1 MSTSAIVPEPPEQE
15 QDDQEPE
22 QAAFDAE
29 WGDKDAGYPDMPQ
42 DKQTTLKN
50 LLKSALQR
58 EIYSRRTEVIDA
70 RQQRFYARSV
80 QYIYFNFQTNM
91 FAPLFQG
98 GDGNTTDQERYCEVY
113 DIYSAFLRT
122 LVAALSQNPV
132 GAEMVPRTAK
142 RTVDDQA
149 AEIAEQYKNRIEQV
163 NDIKEKQIRTA
174 DVFCTDGRVVGLI
187 VDAEPDPKYGHD
199 SNNNPLGAELM
210 EIDGILEWKVPITQ
224 EFKDWAYA
232 VRSKELEKET
242 AQDKYPDAVDDKGD
256 SKIKA
261 GSASSGESAYERM
274 ARIGVLQGTKLI
286 TATGETWEHL
296 VTEHIGL
303 FRPAFYRAAPK
314 DDWEWLKEA
323 FPDGLRMA
331 VTGDAYCGAWNDAMD
346 KRIRVAHCKPGDGQN
361 RTSLLRPFIPI
372 QDAFNDLMNLR
383 KEMHEYCIP
392 EDWMDKETWDLQAN
406 QEHRSEPGNRNPVVL
421 QPGDDIRSK
430 ILLGQSVQISADL
443 VNAIEYLAGELA
455 QLITAALPALMGS
468 GDEHNETKGGIQI
481 MREQALGQMGIA
493 WGASQ
498 QFLAELEE
506 IAIKRAGEKA
516 EGEGQKLAV
525 TIPGGRMQPDATK
538 EINTI
543 DLQAG
548 DFYAEV
554 DTSFPDT
561 RAMRRAIFT
570 SIMTA
575 SQHSPALQAMLAL
588 PENQELFK
596 EMVDDDLEVPGA
608 SARIQQLREI
618 EDLLNSPPPMPT
630 PQQAIQF
637 MAQQVQQAMA
647 KGAPEPPPPNPQ
659 QIQQAQLALAKQS
672 MPTVP
677 IDPEWNF
684 HQFHIEVI
692 QDWLADEQCHQETQK
707 GNILGIENVKAHGE
721 AHKQALQAQTPP
733 PQGKPP
739 STSINFA
746 DLPPDGQLQLA
757 KEANITLNP
766 QALVEAHAQKIEGE
780 SQKAQQPQGAK
791 PNG

>member
-1 MSTSAIVPEPPEQE
+1 VIPEPEVK
-15 QDDQEPE
+15 QDEP
-22 QAAFDAE
+22 AAPSFDAE
-29 WGDKDAGYPDMPQ
+29 WGDKAAGYPDMPEHN
-42 DKQTTLKN
+42 QTVLKN

-80 QYIYFNFQTNM
+80 QYIYFNYQTNM

-98 GDGNTTDQERYCEVY
+98 GDGNSTDQERYCEVY

-132 GAEMVPRTAK
+132 GSHMVPRTAK
-142 RTVDDQA
+142 RTVDIQA
-149 AEIAEQYKNRIEQV
+149 ASIAEQYKNRIEQV
-163 NDIKEKQIRTA
+163 NDIKEKQIRVA
-174 DVFCTDGRVVGLI
+174 DILCTDGRAVGL
-187 VDAEPDPKYGHD
+187 VCDAEPNPKYGHD
-199 SNNNPLGAELM
+199 SENNPLGAELI

-224 EFKDWAYA
+224 EFGKWTYA
-232 VRSKELEKET
+232 VRSKELEKEM
-242 AQDKYPDAVDDKGD
+242 AQEESPDATDEKGE

-303 FRPAFYRAAPK
+303 FRTAFYRAAPK
-314 DDWEWLKEA
+314 EERDWIKEA
-323 FPDGLRMA
+323 FPDGLRLL
-331 VTGDAYCGAWNDAMD
+331 VKGDAFCGAWNDSMD
-346 KRIRVAHCKPGDGQN
+346 KRIRVAHCKPGHGQN
-361 RTSLLRPFIPI
+361 RTSLLKAFVAV

-392 EDWMDKETWDLQAN
+392 EKWIDKATYDIMAE
-406 QEHRSEPGNRNPVVL
+406 QEHRSEPGNSNSVVML
-421 QPGDDIRSK
+421 PNEDVRTK
-430 ILLGQSVQISADL
+430 IFIEPPVQISPDL
-443 VNAIEYLAGELA
+443 IAAIEYLAGELA
-455 QLITAALPALMGS
+455 QLITAALPALMGT

-506 IAIKRAGEKA
+506 LAIKRAGEKA
-516 EGEGQKLAV
+516 EGDGQTMAV
-525 TIPGGRMQPDATK
+525 TIPGGRMQPDSTK
-538 EINTI
+538 EINTL

-561 RAMRRAIFT
+561 RAMRRAVFT
-570 SIMTA
+570 SILAA

-608 SARIQQLREI
+608 DARIQQLREI
-618 EDLLNSPPPMPT
+618 EELLKSPPPLPT
-630 PQQAIQF
+630 PEQALQF
-637 MAQQVQQAMA
+637 MAQQVQAAMA
-647 KGAPEPPPPNPQ
+647 QGAPEPPPPNQQ
-659 QIQQAQLALAKQS
+659 QIQQAQMALAKQS

-677 IDPEWNF
+677 IDPDWDF
-684 HQFHIEVI
+684 HQFHVEVI
-692 QDWLADEQCHQETQK
+692 QDWLAAEQCEEEKEK
-707 GNILGIENVKAHGE
+707 GNVLGIENVKAHG
-721 AHKQALQAQTPP
+721 ALHKQALQAQQAPAPT
-733 PQGKPP
+733 KPP
-739 STSINFA
+739 SESINYA

-757 KEANITLNP
+757 AKAGITLNP
-766 QALVEAHAQKIEGE
+766 QALVEQHAQQIE
-780 SQKAQQPQGAK
+780 KDNQPKPAGAK
-791 PNG
+791 PNA

>member
-1 MSTSAIVPEPPEQE
+1 MSTSAVMPEPPPE
-15 QDDQEPE
+15 DTKEP
-22 QAAFDAE
+22 APPKFDAD
-29 WGDKDAGYPDMPQ
+29 WGGDGYPDLPEQ
-42 DKQTTLKN
+42 KQTVLKN

-98 GDGNTTDQERYCEVY
+98 GDLNSTDQERYCEVY

-132 GAEMVPRTAK
+132 GAHMVPRTAK
-142 RTVDDQA
+142 RTVDITA
-149 AEIAEQYKNRIEQV
+149 ASIAEQYKNRVEQV
-163 NDIKEKQIRTA
+163 NDIKEKQIKTA
-174 DVFCTDGRVVGLI
+174 DIFCTDGRVVGLI
-187 VDAEPDPKYGHD
+187 VDADPDPKYGHD
-199 SNNNPLGAELM
+199 SNNEPLGAELL
-210 EIDGILEWKVPITQ
+210 EIGGILEWKVPITQ

-232 VRSKELEKET
+232 VRSKELEKEF
-242 AQDKYPDAVDDKGD
+242 AQEKYPDATDEKGD

-314 DDWEWLKEA
+314 EEQDWIKEA
-323 FPDGLRMA
+323 FPSGLRLA

-346 KRIRVAHCKPGDGQN
+346 KRIRAAHCKPGDGQN
-361 RTSLLRPFIPI
+361 RTSLLKAFVAI

-383 KEMHEYCIP
+383 KELHEYCIP
-392 EDWMDKETWDLQAN
+392 EDWMDKETYDLQAM

-421 QPGDDIRSK
+421 QPNEDIRQK
-430 ILLGQSVQISADL
+430 VLLGQSIQISADL

-455 QLITAALPALMGS
+455 QLVTAALPALMGT

-481 MREQALGQMGIA
+481 MREQALGQMGIS

-506 IAIKRAGEKA
+506 LAVKRAGEKA
-516 EGEGQKLAV
+516 NGEGQTLTV
-525 TIPGGRMQPDATK
+525 TVPGGRMQPDTTK
-538 EINTI
+538 EINTL

-561 RAMRRAIFT
+561 RAMRRAVFT
-570 SIMTA
+570 SLLTA
-575 SQHSPALQAMLAL
+575 SAKSPALQEMLAL

-608 SARIQQLREI
+608 DARIQQLREI
-618 EDLLNSPPPMPT
+618 EELLKSPPPLPP
-630 PQQAIQF
+630 PQAALQF

-647 KGAPEPPPPNPQ
+647 QGQPEPPPPNPQ

-677 IDPEWNF
+677 IDPEWDF
-684 HQFHIEVI
+684 HQFHVEVI
-692 QDWLADEQCHQETQK
+692 QDWLASEQCEQEKEKQ
-707 GNILGIENVKAHGE
+707 NILGIENVKAHGQ
-721 AHKQALQAQTPP
+721 AHKQALAAQQQPAP
-733 PQGKPP
+733 SKPP
-739 STSINFA
+739 SESINYA

-757 KEANITLNP
+757 AKAGITLNP
-766 QALVEAHAQKIEGE
+766 QALIEQHAQKIESE
-780 SQKAQQPQGAK
+780 AAKPAAGAK
-791 PNG
+791 PNA